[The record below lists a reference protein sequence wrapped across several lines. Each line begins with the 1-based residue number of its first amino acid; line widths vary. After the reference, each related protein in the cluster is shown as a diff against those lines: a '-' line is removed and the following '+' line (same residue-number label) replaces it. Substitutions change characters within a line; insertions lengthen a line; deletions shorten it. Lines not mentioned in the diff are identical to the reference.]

1 MQLPSAVPVR
11 RLGVEAAG
19 EGLLAA
25 VLSAAVLMWR
35 GRADAG
41 SAAAPLNAI
50 SHWFWPRRALR
61 RNEVSLQH
69 TATGAAIHVA
79 SSVFWAALYSA
90 ARHLRRRPTAVNAI
104 TDAAALTTV
113 AAVVDFKL
121 VPERLAPGFE
131 QRLERDSLVLVY
143 AAFALGLALAGIG
156 VLRR

>member
-1 MQLPSAVPVR
+1 MHLPSTVPLR
-11 RLGVEAAG
+11 RAGVEAAG
-19 EGLLAA
+19 QGLLAA

-35 GRADAG
+35 GRTDAG

-50 SHWFWPRRALR
+50 SHWFWPRRALQ
-61 RNEVSLQH
+61 RNDVSLKH
-69 TATGAAIHVA
+69 TATGAAIHAA

-90 ARHLRRRPTAVNAI
+90 IRHLRPRPTAVNAI

-131 QRLERDSLVLVY
+131 QRLERDSLVWVY
-143 AAFALGLALAGIG
+143 AAFAVGLALGGIG
-156 VLRR
+156 ALRR